1 MKDINDFVVINW
13 APQWKQLGRLLKIDQ
28 NSINILEH
36 NHGNDCVKCCTRML
50 EAWQEENIVENTTWE
65 ILICA
70 INNLP
75 IDLRGAYIANI
86 TAIVCNVKNSI

>member
-75 IDLRGAYIANI
+75 IDLRGA
-86 TAIVCNVKNSI
+86 

>member
-36 NHGNDCVKCCTRML
+36 NYGSDCVKCCTRML

-75 IDLRGAYIANI
+75 IDLRGA
-86 TAIVCNVKNSI
+86 